1 MSCRLTAY
9 PPPSFTR
16 RRGLTL
22 IEVVV
27 VLAILGIAG
36 ALVVS
41 RQVQRTGSQRVE
53 SADDLH
59 VVVDSARRLAVQ
71 RQQVVRLRI
80 YADGLWS
87 VLSPDAP
94 EPIAAGRMTAP
105 PAPLDVTV
113 DARGGCRPSAGWVP
127 REELR
132 AAFDAGTCRWAA
144 PAGRTAPAGARP

>member
-1 MSCRLTAY
+1 MPCRLTAY

-16 RRGLTL
+16 RPGLTL
-22 IEVVV
+22 IAVVV
-27 VLAILGIAG
+27 VRAILRLAG

-87 VLSPDAP
+87 V
-94 EPIAAGRMTAP
+94 
-105 PAPLDVTV
+105 
-113 DARGGCRPSAGWVP
+113 
-127 REELR
+127 
-132 AAFDAGTCRWAA
+132 
-144 PAGRTAPAGARP
+144 